1 MTKIKIQLYPES
13 IEILKT
19 FFLKPLIVNDIWL
32 VDDFMIPIVY
42 SKMKKYYDENKD
54 NMPGNEMGELLTLVK
69 RLELIEEYFICS
81 K

>member
-54 NMPGNEMGELLTLVK
+54 KMTGNEMGELLTLVK
-69 RLELIEEYFICS
+69 RLEMVEEYFICS

>member
-19 FFLKPLIVNDIWL
+19 FFLRPLIVNDIWL

-42 SKMKKYYDENKD
+42 SKIKKYYDENKY
-54 NMPGNEMGELLTLVK
+54 NMPGNDRVELLTLLK
-69 RLELIEEYFICS
+69 RLEMVEEYFICS